1 MDFDTHM
8 NSENSIYIILFFY
21 WPCTFFDLSW
31 KASTNTSA
39 LLSTCPH
46 NTRNCFICI
55 LLTLKWYNIK
65 WYIIHSNLV
74 FNLKYPRRIQDRWR
88 GHLVLTTLYYWQN
101 MGVLLNTFASSSFFL
116 TKIILFLFP
125 FSYFLWCVMNRFQ
138 FL

>member
-1 MDFDTHM
+1 MDFDTYM

-39 LLSTCPH
+39 LLSTSPH

-65 WYIIHSNLV
+65 WCIIHSNLV
-74 FNLKYPRRIQDRWR
+74 LNLKYPRRIQARWR

-101 MGVLLNTFASSSFFL
+101 MGVLLNTFEKHQGR
-116 TKIILFLFP
+116 KIQHCTSIYIYMVYVFHTLFIFT
-125 FSYFLWCVMNRFQ
+125 F
-138 FL
+138 